1 MSVLVA
7 MSASYT
13 ALDLGGRVRAASG
26 AARRVWLLTAAI
38 AMGGGIWSTHFLA
51 MLAHSVPGLEIT
63 YDLTLTGASLLVA
76 IVVTGLAFAL
86 MDRARPSWRRLAVAG
101 VVMGLGVVTIHYVGM
116 AAMHMAADLR
126 YDRLWVAASVLI
138 AIGAAATT
146 LWLASRD
153 SGQAGRIAAAVVM
166 GIAVSGMH
174 FAGMRAA
181 SFALHRGAVDPRTSV
196 GQTGLALA
204 VFAATFVILF
214 LSLVAAMFD
223 RRFAHLAEGEAVVL
237 RSSDERFRALY
248 RGTPLPLHSLDAAGR
263 LEQVSDAW
271 LTLLGYERAEVL
283 GRPLADCVTPAKAG
297 VLIVSGYAAAGEA
310 EDLRYP
316 LLQKPFDRSALTR
329 ALRRLAVERDAVP
342 SGAEA

>member
-1 MSVLVA
+1 MGAHDNVLVAMSVLVA
-7 MSASYT
+7 MLASYT

-38 AMGGGIWSTHFLA
+38 AMGGGIWSMHFLA

-63 YDLTLTGASLLVA
+63 YNLTLTGASLLVA

-86 MDRARPSWRRLAVAG
+86 IDQARPSWRRLAVAG
-101 VVMGLGVVTIHYVGM
+101 FVMGLGVVTMHYMGM
-116 AAMHMAADLR
+116 AAMRMAADLR

-138 AIGAAATT
+138 AIGAAATA

-153 SGQAGRIAAAVVM
+153 SSQAKRIAAAVVM
-166 GIAVSGMH
+166 GIAISGMH

-181 SFALHRGAVDPRTSV
+181 SFALHRGAIDPRTSV

-204 VFAATFVILF
+204 IFAATFVILF

-223 RRFAHLAEGEAVVL
+223 RRFAHLAEREAVAL
-237 RSSDERFRALY
+237 RSSEERFRALY
-248 RGTPLPLHSLDAAGR
+248 RGTPLPLHSLDADGR

-283 GRPLADCVTPAKAG
+283 GRPLTDFMADASARRFG
-297 VLIVSGYAAAGEA
+297 QADWA
-310 EDLRYP
+310 E
-316 LLQKPFDRSALTR
+316 LLA
-329 ALRRLAVERDAVP
+329 RDALETREYEMV
-342 SGAEA
+342 A